1 MTHQIAAPFNLFSC
15 GGEYPSSEP
24 LKECFLTQS
33 KKSFNMYL
41 SEKKKSEAPDESEAT
56 TPKLQADD
64 LINFR

>member
-1 MTHQIAAPFNLFSC
+1 MERISFCCRLLLD
-15 GGEYPSSEP
+15 PSSEP